1 MKALLVLCIL
11 STIHLNQ
18 RLPLLLCSHNH
29 IALSIRTYK
38 QSQPNNR
45 TTNQETMLSLDNNTE
60 SLQKCINNKEASPE
74 DLTNLREELLTIANL
89 LEEKEGQLKNQEK
102 KDAEQIAQ
110 RAEAAKK
117 VEDEVAKK
125 TATVKELELAMSRA
139 LSRVEEAQKEVIKV
153 AKDMESVC
161 SMHTITTNKS
171 SATFSI
177 LGNKGRR
184 QRRQLPNM
192 KKFRP
197 IRIQGMVRS
206 NRLSKSSTKSTTI
219 KEDKVLEDE
228 KRDDNDDLPKEIL
241 VDDISALRGALTNL
255 QTHLSDFEERELV
268 EKSNHHDV
276 PGTAGCMEGWSSLIE
291 CCYTPPCYTPC
302 CTAELNTAIEKDMP
316 VEQAPTG
323 EESKKKVKTTSTRR
337 RRKAKPLVVM

>member
-1 MKALLVLCIL
+1 
-11 STIHLNQ
+11 
-18 RLPLLLCSHNH
+18 
-29 IALSIRTYK
+29 
-38 QSQPNNR
+38 
-45 TTNQETMLSLDNNTE
+45 MLSLDNNTE

-89 LEEKEGQLKNQEK
+89 LQEKERQLKNQEK

-117 VEDEVAKK
+117 VEVEVAKK

-139 LSRVEEAQKEVIKV
+139 LSRVEEAQREVIKV
-153 AKDMESVC
+153 AKDMESVY

-171 SATFSI
+171 SATFSL

-206 NRLSKSSTKSTTI
+206 NRLSRSSTKSATI

-228 KRDDNDDLPKEIL
+228 KRDDIDDLPKEIL
-241 VDDISALRGALTNL
+241 VDDIFALRGALTNL

-268 EKSNHHDV
+268 EKSNH
-276 PGTAGCMEGWSSLIE
+276 TAGCMEGWSSLIE
-291 CCYTPPCYTPC
+291 CCYSPPPCYTPC
-302 CTAELNTAIEKDMP
+302 CTAELDTAIEKEMP

-337 RRKAKPLVVM
+337 RRKAKQLVVM

>member
-1 MKALLVLCIL
+1 
-11 STIHLNQ
+11 
-18 RLPLLLCSHNH
+18 
-29 IALSIRTYK
+29 
-38 QSQPNNR
+38 
-45 TTNQETMLSLDNNTE
+45 MLSLDNNTE

-89 LEEKEGQLKNQEK
+89 LQEKERQLKNQEK

-117 VEDEVAKK
+117 VEVEVAKK

-139 LSRVEEAQKEVIKV
+139 LSRVEEAQREVIKV
-153 AKDMESVC
+153 AKDMESVY

-171 SATFSI
+171 SATFSL

-206 NRLSKSSTKSTTI
+206 NRLSRSSTKSATI

-228 KRDDNDDLPKEIL
+228 KRDDIDDLPKEIL
-241 VDDISALRGALTNL
+241 VDDIFALRGALTNL

-268 EKSNHHDV
+268 EKSNH
-276 PGTAGCMEGWSSLIE
+276 TAGCMEVWSSLIE
-291 CCYTPPCYTPC
+291 CCYSPPPCYTPC
-302 CTAELNTAIEKDMP
+302 CTAEVNTTIEKDMP

-337 RRKAKPLVVM
+337 RRKAKPLVAM

>member
-1 MKALLVLCIL
+1 
-11 STIHLNQ
+11 
-18 RLPLLLCSHNH
+18 
-29 IALSIRTYK
+29 
-38 QSQPNNR
+38 
-45 TTNQETMLSLDNNTE
+45 MLSLDNNTE

-89 LEEKEGQLKNQEK
+89 LQEKERQLKNQEK

-117 VEDEVAKK
+117 VEVEVAKK

-171 SATFSI
+171 SATFSL

-192 KKFRP
+192 KNFRP
-197 IRIQGMVRS
+197 IRIQGMVVRS
-206 NRLSKSSTKSTTI
+206 NRLSRSSTKSATI

-228 KRDDNDDLPKEIL
+228 KRDDIDDLPKEIL
-241 VDDISALRGALTNL
+241 VDDIFALRGALTNL

-268 EKSNHHDV
+268 EKSNQGV
-276 PGTAGCMEGWSSLIE
+276 W
-291 CCYTPPCYTPC
+291 
-302 CTAELNTAIEKDMP
+302 KD
-316 VEQAPTG
+316 G
-323 EESKKKVKTTSTRR
+323 
-337 RRKAKPLVVM
+337 LV

>member
-1 MKALLVLCIL
+1 
-11 STIHLNQ
+11 
-18 RLPLLLCSHNH
+18 
-29 IALSIRTYK
+29 
-38 QSQPNNR
+38 
-45 TTNQETMLSLDNNTE
+45 MLSLDNNTE

-89 LEEKEGQLKNQEK
+89 LQEKERQLKNQEK

-117 VEDEVAKK
+117 VEVEVAKK

-139 LSRVEEAQKEVIKV
+139 LSRVEEAQREVIKV
-153 AKDMESVC
+153 AKDMESVY

-171 SATFSI
+171 SATFSL

-206 NRLSKSSTKSTTI
+206 NRLSRSSTKSATI

-228 KRDDNDDLPKEIL
+228 KRDDIDDLPKEIL
-241 VDDISALRGALTNL
+241 VDDIFALRGALTNL

-268 EKSNHHDV
+268 EKSNH
-276 PGTAGCMEGWSSLIE
+276 TAGCMEGWSSLIE
-291 CCYTPPCYTPC
+291 CCYSPPPCYTPC
-302 CTAELNTAIEKDMP
+302 CTAEVNTTIEKDMP

-337 RRKAKPLVVM
+337 RRKAKPLVAM

>member
-1 MKALLVLCIL
+1 
-11 STIHLNQ
+11 
-18 RLPLLLCSHNH
+18 
-29 IALSIRTYK
+29 
-38 QSQPNNR
+38 
-45 TTNQETMLSLDNNTE
+45 MLSLDNNTE

-89 LEEKEGQLKNQEK
+89 LQEKERQLKNQEK

-117 VEDEVAKK
+117 VEVEVAKK

-139 LSRVEEAQKEVIKV
+139 LSRVEEAQREVIKV
-153 AKDMESVC
+153 AKDMESVY

-171 SATFSI
+171 SATFSL

-206 NRLSKSSTKSTTI
+206 NRLSRSSTKSATI

-228 KRDDNDDLPKEIL
+228 KRDDIDDLPKEIL
-241 VDDISALRGALTNL
+241 VDDIFALRGALTNL

-268 EKSNHHDV
+268 EKSRCHLV

-302 CTAELNTAIEKDMP
+302 CTAEVNTTIEKEMP

-337 RRKAKPLVVM
+337 RRKAKPLVAM

>member
-1 MKALLVLCIL
+1 
-11 STIHLNQ
+11 
-18 RLPLLLCSHNH
+18 
-29 IALSIRTYK
+29 
-38 QSQPNNR
+38 
-45 TTNQETMLSLDNNTE
+45 MLSLDNNTE

-89 LEEKEGQLKNQEK
+89 LQEKERQLKNQEK

-117 VEDEVAKK
+117 VEVEVAKK

-139 LSRVEEAQKEVIKV
+139 LSRVEEAQREVIKV
-153 AKDMESVC
+153 AKDMESVY

-171 SATFSI
+171 SATFS
-177 LGNKGRR
+177 LRGNKGRR

-206 NRLSKSSTKSTTI
+206 NRLSRSSTKSATI

-228 KRDDNDDLPKEIL
+228 KRDDIDDLPKEIL
-241 VDDISALRGALTNL
+241 VDDIFALRGALTNL

-268 EKSNHHDV
+268 EKSN
-276 PGTAGCMEGWSSLIE
+276 PAGCMEGWSSLIE
-291 CCYTPPCYTPC
+291 CCYSPPPCYTPC
-302 CTAELNTAIEKDMP
+302 CTAEVNTTIEKDMP

-337 RRKAKPLVVM
+337 RRKAKQLVVM

>member
-1 MKALLVLCIL
+1 
-11 STIHLNQ
+11 
-18 RLPLLLCSHNH
+18 
-29 IALSIRTYK
+29 
-38 QSQPNNR
+38 
-45 TTNQETMLSLDNNTE
+45 MLSLDNNTE

-89 LEEKEGQLKNQEK
+89 LQEKERQLKNQEK

-117 VEDEVAKK
+117 VEVEVAKK

-139 LSRVEEAQKEVIKV
+139 LSRVEEAQREVIKV
-153 AKDMESVC
+153 AKDMESVY

-171 SATFSI
+171 SATFSL

-206 NRLSKSSTKSTTI
+206 NRLSRSSTKSATI

-228 KRDDNDDLPKEIL
+228 KRDDIDDLPKEIL
-241 VDDISALRGALTNL
+241 VDDIFALRGALTNL

-268 EKSNHHDV
+268 EKSNH
-276 PGTAGCMEGWSSLIE
+276 TAGCMEGWSSLIE
-291 CCYTPPCYTPC
+291 CCYSPPPCYTPC
-302 CTAELNTAIEKDMP
+302 CTAEVNTTIEKDMP

-337 RRKAKPLVVM
+337 RRKAKQLVVM